1 MGLGSALRSIRKRRG
16 PKPKRTPS
24 IPTRLMH
31 PGQWEELS
39 AEGLNRVRARIV
51 SMSTRFPCRPTEGG
65 QEMDSG
71 KSTMFKTVVTGTLV
85 MALLGMVLVSRAS
98 AGCGS
103 FEGPKAGAIQPQ
115 SWQGPAQF
123 SPVSFVL
130 VAENQHRGGN

>member
-1 MGLGSALRSIRKRRG
+1 MPPGSMEGLG
-16 PKPKRTPS
+16 
-24 IPTRLMH
+24 
-31 PGQWEELS
+31 
-39 AEGLNRVRARIV
+39 AEGLERVRARIV

-71 KSTMFKTVVTGTLV
+71 KSTLFKTAVTGTLV
-85 MALLGMVLVSRAS
+85 MVLLGMVLGSKAS

-103 FEGPKAGAIQPQ
+103 FGGPKAGAIQPQ

-130 VAENQHRGGN
+130 VVCKDGPK